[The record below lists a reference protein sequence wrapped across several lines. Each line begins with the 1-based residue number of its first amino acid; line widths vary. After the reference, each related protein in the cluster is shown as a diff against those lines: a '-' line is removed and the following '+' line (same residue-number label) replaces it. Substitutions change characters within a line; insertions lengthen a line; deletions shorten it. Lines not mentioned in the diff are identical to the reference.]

1 MVIKS
6 YSITVSQ
13 FGKEPAILIGDKL
26 QQEGYV
32 EIIDAERET
41 LTIPVATNLNLD
53 NIIIP
58 DTCNWIRLAEQPAT
72 FDAKTRAAEDVN
84 KQELKFTLDKSTETD
99 VRYCTIIL
107 QSSQNYSY
115 TAFFLIKQQPRGYI
129 VEIDE
134 DKKIYEVKAMGETIT
149 IPFKVN
155 SPAGEVSYTYEV
167 EESAQSWITPV
178 SLPASRALRD
188 VSGKLYH

>member
-1 MVIKS
+1 M
-6 YSITVSQ
+6 
-13 FGKEPAILIGDKL
+13 
-26 QQEGYV
+26 
-32 EIIDAERET
+32 
-41 LTIPVATNLNLD
+41 TIPVATNLNLD

-115 TAFFLIKQQPRGYI
+115 TASFLIKQQPRGYI

-134 DKKIYEVKAMGETIT
+134 DKKIYEVKAMG
-149 IPFKVN
+149 
-155 SPAGEVSYTYEV
+155 
-167 EESAQSWITPV
+167 
-178 SLPASRALRD
+178 
-188 VSGKLYH
+188 

>member
-1 MVIKS
+1 M
-6 YSITVSQ
+6 
-13 FGKEPAILIGDKL
+13 
-26 QQEGYV
+26 
-32 EIIDAERET
+32 
-41 LTIPVATNLNLD
+41 TIPVATNLNLD

-115 TAFFLIKQQPRGYI
+115 TASFLIKQQPRGYI

-178 SLPASRALRD
+178 SLPLQEHCVMSPKAL
-188 VSGKLYH
+188 SLKPTLKLRINLVKER